1 MKPFSLA
8 FLLTFALGATLAHGA
23 TVNVGAN
30 QSIQTAVN
38 GAASG
43 DEIVLTAP
51 SAYAGDVSVTGK
63 ALTLRSLN
71 PQFASIT
78 GNLNVS
84 GLSATQK
91 VSLDN
96 LTVSGSMLVQ
106 GAGKIVLTNATVGTN
121 LELNGTTDAFIRRST
136 VTGTLTMPD
145 TQDANG
151 NPNSLV
157 VLQSTINEKLTS
169 RAAKAW
175 LGYSTFEET
184 YLEGTLEIVGN
195 VFDGRVFGGIG
206 LDLNGSSTVAHVHNN
221 KVEEFRL
228 NTNEYIENQCIGIR
242 ISSGARAY
250 LLNNAIFS
258 CNDAASG
265 GTETNCGMGVFVVST
280 AETKILGNVFWSNY
294 VTGGGT
300 TGHANVWAPAQ
311 NVTVAYNS
319 IRTEKGN
326 GNSFSHLV
334 TGGAQNTSFIT
345 DASTNGITSNFLS
358 NPAAL
363 ANGKAIQNAGPPEA
377 AYLDHDGTRNDIG
390 PNGGRNY
397 IPNGRTTDKPIPIS
411 FTIAPQI
418 VPVGGTVTIE
428 STGATVK

>member
-1 MKPFSLA
+1 
-8 FLLTFALGATLAHGA
+8 G
-23 TVNVGAN
+23 
-30 QSIQTAVN
+30 QSIQSAIN

-96 LTVSGSMLVQ
+96 LTVSGSMLIQ

-136 VTGTLTMPD
+136 VTGTLTMPSA
-145 TQDANG
+145 QDGSG
-151 NPNSLV
+151 NPSRLV
-157 VLQSTINEKLTS
+157 ILQSTINEKLTS

-195 VFDGRVFGGIG
+195 IFNGRGLGGIG

-221 KVEEFRL
+221 RVFNFKSASSIS
-228 NTNEYIENQCIGIR
+228 NQNEYIGIR

-250 LLNNAIFS
+250 IRNNSIHD
-258 CNDAASG
+258 NHDGHGG
-265 GTETNCGMGVFVVST
+265 GTETNVGMGVFVAST
-280 AETKILGNVFWSNY
+280 AETKILGNTLFNNY
-294 VTGGGT
+294 VRDGSP
-300 TGHANVWAPAQ
+300 TGHANIRAPAQ
-311 NVTVAYNS
+311 NVTVTYNAM
-319 IRTEKGN
+319 RADTGN
-326 GNSFSHLV
+326 GTSPSNLV
-334 TGGAQNTSFIT
+334 AGGVQNQSFIT
-345 DASTNGITSNFLS
+345 DIANNTFNDHFLT
-358 NPAAL
+358 NPAGL
-363 ANGKAIQNAGPPEA
+363 ASGRAIQNAGPPEA
-377 AYLDHDGTRNDIG
+377 AYFDHDGTRNDIG

-397 IPNGRTTDKPIPIS
+397 IPNGRTTDKAIPIS
-411 FTIAPQI
+411 FSIAPQI
-418 VPVGGTVTIE
+418 VEVGGTVTIE